1 MTGVNARRLKSLSIL
16 AVLVISGLVFLTWTR
31 AWFVFT
37 VTAGQTD
44 GVIVEATGETAAP
57 ALAALGLAGLA
68 AGAALSIAGRLFRV
82 ILGSLTVL
90 IGASV
95 VLSATLALLDPIGT
109 SASAVST
116 ATGVAGSESVT
127 GAVEAVETSPWPALA
142 IVVGALLAL
151 AGVFVVLTARRW
163 PGPSRKYDTVRFEHA
178 DDGTPLDAV
187 DSWDELS
194 RGDDPTR

>member
-1 MTGVNARRLKSLSIL
+1 MTARRLKSLSIL
-16 AVLVISGLVFLTWTR
+16 AVLVVAGLVFLTWTR
-31 AWFVFT
+31 TWFVFE
-37 VTAGQTD
+37 VTAGQTE
-44 GVIVEATGETAAP
+44 GVTVEATGETAAP

-68 AGAALSIAGRLFRV
+68 AGAALGIAGRVFRV

-95 VLSATLALLDPIGT
+95 VLSAVLALSDPIGT

-116 ATGVAGSESVT
+116 ATGIAGRESLDGVV
-127 GAVEAVETSPWPALA
+127 GSVETSPWPSLA

-151 AGVFVVLTARRW
+151 AGALVVATSSRW
-163 PGPSRKYDTVRFEHA
+163 PGPSRKYDAVRLEHA
-178 DDGTPLDAV
+178 DDGAPLDAV

>member
-31 AWFVFT
+31 AWFVFS
-37 VTAGQTD
+37 VTAGQTA
-44 GVIVEATGETAAP
+44 GVVVEATGETAAP

-68 AGAALSIAGRLFRV
+68 AGAALGIAGRLFRV
-82 ILGSLTVL
+82 ILGSLTAL

-95 VLSATLALLDPIGT
+95 VLSAALALADPIGSSS
-109 SASAVST
+109 SAIST
-116 ATGVAGSESVT
+116 ATGVAGSESVAQ
-127 GAVEAVETSPWPALA
+127 AVESVETSIWPSLA
-142 IVVGALLAL
+142 IVVGVLLAL
-151 AGVFVVLTARRW
+151 VGAAVVLTAGRW
-163 PGPSRKYDTVRFEHA
+163 PGPSRKYDAVRFEHA
-178 DDGTPLDAV
+178 DDGAPLDAV